1 MSVDINCP
9 EYRFFKQF
17 IEPFAKVI
25 FDVGCRFDSV
35 FSTFNGEVHYFEP
48 NAEFLEKLNPL
59 VHNTKSYLNNFGLSD
74 KNESLEYYNEQQSFV
89 HRKLTH
95 PDTYMHWTKS
105 VFEVKRADEY
115 IQKNNIES
123 IDFLKIDTEGFEFN
137 VIRGFGDKIKNVKV
151 IQFEYGGTYIDSGD
165 KLKDVVEYLIRYGF
179 ASFTYLKHDGMI
191 PLTNLDDHYNYSNI
205 VCFNTS
211 LFN

>member
-9 EYRFFKQF
+9 EYRFFKQI
-17 IEPFAKVI
+17 IERFAKVI

-35 FSTFNGEVHYFEP
+35 FSNFEGDVHYFEP
-48 NAEFLEKLNPL
+48 NGQFLEKLKPL
-59 VHNTKSYLNNFGLSD
+59 VHNSHSYFNNFGLSD

-95 PDTYMHWTKS
+95 PDTYMNWTKS

-115 IQKNNIES
+115 IQKNNIKS

-137 VIRGFGDKIKNVKV
+137 VLKGGEITFAKYKPTLIIEIWDKNLEEVTTQLNKMNYLLLKHI
-151 IQFEYGGTYIDSGD
+151 GGHDYI
-165 KLKDVVEYLIRYGF
+165 
-179 ASFTYLKHDGMI
+179 FTYH
-191 PLTNLDDHYNYSNI
+191 
-205 VCFNTS
+205 
-211 LFN
+211 

>member
-9 EYRFFKQF
+9 EYRFFKQI
-17 IEPFAKVI
+17 IERFAKVI

-35 FSTFNGEVHYFEP
+35 FSNFEGDVHYFEP
-48 NAEFLEKLNPL
+48 NGQFLEKLKPL
-59 VHNTKSYLNNFGLSD
+59 VHNSYSYFNNFGLSD

-95 PDTYMHWTKS
+95 PDTYMNWTKS

-115 IQKNNIES
+115 IQKNNIKS

-137 VIRGFGDKIKNVKV
+137 VIKGFGDEIQKVKV

-165 KLKDVVEYLIRYGF
+165 KLKDIIEYLVSHGF
-179 ASFTYLKHDGMI
+179 GSFHYLEIQGMI
-191 PLTNLDDHYNYSNI
+191 PLNSLEDHYQYSNI
-205 VCFNTS
+205 VCFNS
-211 LFN
+211 IFFA